1 MGDAKGKHLVIVGG
15 GHAHMT
21 VLKNLDSFV
30 RQGHRVTLIGP
41 SHHHYYSGM
50 GPGVLSGIYKP
61 QEVRFN
67 VKKMVENRG
76 GSFVLGSVIRIDAES
91 RNLFLNTGEEIEYD
105 AVSFNVGSYVP
116 ADSLNV
122 RENVFT
128 VKPIENLLRAR
139 QIILD
144 LVSKTKPKIIVVGG
158 GASGVEITGNIWRL
172 LHDRGLTGQITL
184 LAGEKLLSRF
194 PEKARRLAIESLVG
208 REIEVLE
215 GSGVSSF
222 DQGFAHLED
231 GRDYPYELALLAWG
245 IRPPDLFRQSGLPTG
260 EDGGLLVNEYL
271 QSVEHAEIFGGGDCI
286 SFQGHPLDRVGVH
299 AVRQNPILYHNLHA
313 ALAGGK
319 LQSFK
324 PNDVYLLLFNL
335 GNGKAIYWRNTQVWS
350 GRLLFAFKNYLDKKF
365 MRKFQVSGELDEL
378 ESSS

>member
-1 MGDAKGKHLVIVGG
+1 
-15 GHAHMT
+15 MT
-21 VLKNLDSFV
+21 VLKNLDNYV

-41 SHHHYYSGM
+41 SQHHYYSGM

-67 VKKMVENRG
+67 VKKMAEDRG
-76 GSFVLGSVIRIDAES
+76 GSFVLGSVVRIDAES
-91 RNLFLNTGEEIEYD
+91 RNLFLSTGEEVKYD
-105 AVSFNVGSYVP
+105 AVSFNVGSHVP

-122 RENVFT
+122 MENVFT

-139 QIILD
+139 QIILN
-144 LVSKTKPKIIVVGG
+144 LASKTKPKIIVVGG

-184 LAGEKLLSRF
+184 LAREKLLSRF
-194 PEKARRLAIESLVG
+194 PEKARHLAIESLVG

-215 GSGVSSF
+215 GTSVSSF
-222 DQGFAHLED
+222 DQGLAHLED
-231 GRDYPYELALLAWG
+231 GRQYPYELALLAWG
-245 IRPPDLFRQSGLPTG
+245 IRPPDLFRRSGLPTG

-271 QSVEHAEIFGGGDCI
+271 QSVGHTEIFGGGDCI

-313 ALAGGK
+313 ALEGGK

-365 MRKFQVSGELDEL
+365 MRKFQVSGELDEH

>member
-1 MGDAKGKHLVIVGG
+1 MGGVKGKHLVIVGG

-21 VLKNLDSFV
+21 VLKNLDNFV

-41 SHHHYYSGM
+41 SQHHYYSGM

-67 VKKMVENRG
+67 VKKMAEDRG
-76 GSFVLGSVIRIDAES
+76 GSFVLGSVVRIDAES
-91 RNLFLNTGEEIEYD
+91 RNLFLSTGEEIKYD
-105 AVSFNVGSYVP
+105 AVSFNVGSHVP

-122 RENVFT
+122 MENVFT

-194 PEKARRLAIESLVG
+194 PEKARHLAIESLVG

-215 GSGVSSF
+215 GTSVSSF

-231 GRDYPYELALLAWG
+231 GREYPYELALLAWG
-245 IRPPDLFRQSGLPTG
+245 IRPPDLFRRSGLPTG

-271 QSVEHAEIFGGGDCI
+271 QSVGHPEIFGGGDCI

-313 ALAGGK
+313 ALEGGK

-350 GRLLFAFKNYLDKKF
+350 GRFLFAFKNYLDKKF

>member
-1 MGDAKGKHLVIVGG
+1 
-15 GHAHMT
+15 MT
-21 VLKNLDSFV
+21 VLKKLDNFV

-41 SHHHYYSGM
+41 SQHHYYSGM

-67 VKKMVENRG
+67 VKKMAEGRG
-76 GSFVLGSVIRIDAES
+76 GSFVLGSVVRIDAES
-91 RNLFLNTGEEIEYD
+91 RNLFLSTGEEVEYD

-122 RENVFT
+122 MENVFT

-172 LHDRGLTGQITL
+172 LHDRGLTARITL

-194 PEKARRLAIESLVG
+194 PEKARHLAIESLVG

-215 GSGVSSF
+215 GTSVSRF

-245 IRPPDLFRQSGLPTG
+245 IRPPDLFRRSGLPTG

-271 QSVEHAEIFGGGDCI
+271 QSVGHAEIFGGGDCI
-286 SFQGHPLDRVGVH
+286 SFQAHHLDRVGVH
-299 AVRQNPILYHNLHA
+299 AVRQNPILYHNLRA

-335 GNGKAIYWRNTQVWS
+335 GNGKAIYWRNNQVWS